1 MFHIISLSRKHHS
14 IKIEFQICISRIASS
29 NPYIQLELD
38 GERERR
44 LYFSS
49 FFTSISTI
57 YPEWKHFWVTK
68 DDGKI
73 KREKYFRSYSWV
85 ITCFPEEIIES
96 VYPEF
101 QQSISIKYMKIIEQF
116 MHSQQ
121 SKYLYFICLPNFI

>member
-1 MFHIISLSRKHHS
+1 MFHIISLSREHRNVS
-14 IKIEFQICISRIASS
+14 DRIPDLYLENCEFESLHRI
-29 NPYIQLELD
+29 
-38 GERERR
+38 GWREREGCV
-44 LYFSS
+44 FSS

-85 ITCFPEEIIES
+85 ITCFPEEIIQS
-96 VYPEF
+96 LYLKF
-101 QQSISIKYMKIIEQF
+101 QQFISIKYMKTIEQF